1 METPT
6 TLDTLANGALLELF
20 GAELARV
27 LTNIQDP
34 NTDHKAKR
42 EISLRITFKPNEA
55 RDVTDINVAAS
66 CKLAGIKPVHSMLF
80 IGKQNGQLVAVESNP
95 KQPGLFDPNKPA
107 TLAAV
112 APFGRQE

>member
-1 METPT
+1 METPA

-42 EISLRITFKPNEA
+42 EIALRITFKPDEN
-55 RDVTDINVAAS
+55 RDVTDILVAAS
-66 CKLAGIKPVHSMLF
+66 CKLAGIKAVRSQLF
-80 IGKQNGQLVAVESNP
+80 IGKQNGKLVAVESNP
-95 KQPGLFDPNKPA
+95 KQPGLFDPTKPA
-107 TLAAV
+107 PLAAV
-112 APFGRQE
+112 ATFGKQE